1 MLCLAF
7 APLAV
12 INQRTIL
19 NETGVRIFT
28 NDTLVALG
36 FNCLRPCQLLPVEKT
51 KVFSF
56 AGLPWP
62 FCDMLVTDHDSHLSR
77 HSITSLVTQM
87 RQPPTFFPGGT
98 MPDSIQRKN
107 VELLTPVIC
116 RWSLSLKRCG
126 GLLTYLRCSI
136 LGIALLLTTRLRLIV
151 LGVDLRGGHTEKR
164 LTVCGGCVK

>member
-62 FCDMLVTDHDSHLSR
+62 SIYMLITNHLYGLLLAFLHPGNQLASAVTGAPTDHHFSGRLSER
-77 HSITSLVTQM
+77 ISVCHC
-87 RQPPTFFPGGT
+87 PG
-98 MPDSIQRKN
+98 MK
-107 VELLTPVIC
+107 
-116 RWSLSLKRCG
+116 
-126 GLLTYLRCSI
+126 
-136 LGIALLLTTRLRLIV
+136 
-151 LGVDLRGGHTEKR
+151 
-164 LTVCGGCVK
+164 